1 MGPAFPAREGRGP
14 PVTKFHV
21 ARYQHI
27 VQAQASDEMAS
38 SEECTVMAVSQ
49 PQPASIPMRQVV
61 ATMLSQRGVSI
72 PALAQVVLDLQRPY
86 APDLT
91 LAECEESLWHVL
103 DKREVQNA
111 VLTGLALDMLAEKDM
126 LPEPLG
132 SMVRRDDPL
141 YGIDEILPLS
151 IVNVYG
157 TIGLTNFGYLDKVK
171 PGPIGGANRR
181 VGQVNTFLD
190 DLISAL
196 AAAAAARIA
205 HRRGPASP

>member
-1 MGPAFPAREGRGP
+1 
-14 PVTKFHV
+14 
-21 ARYQHI
+21 
-27 VQAQASDEMAS
+27 
-38 SEECTVMAVSQ
+38 
-49 PQPASIPMRQVV
+49 MRQVV
-61 ATMLSQRGVSI
+61 TDLLAQRGVEVS
-72 PALAQVVLDLQRPY
+72 ALARLVLELQAPY
-86 APDLT
+86 VPDLD
-91 LAECEESLWHVL
+91 LAECEDSLWHVL

-111 VLTGLALDMLAEKDM
+111 ILTGLALDILAEQGL

-171 PGPIGGANRR
+171 PGPIGRADRR
-181 VGQVNTFLD
+181 PAQVNTFLD

-196 AAAAAARIA
+196 VAAAAARIA
-205 HRRGPASP
+205 HRRGPRPA